1 MSYISHVDYKKMMDG
16 FKKGAPKKMLKES
29 LDPVGKEDGDINN
42 DGKVDK
48 TDKYL
53 TKRRQTVGKAI
64 GKGRAMKED
73 MEEGSESRE
82 YEGSWGMSEAG
93 VEESH
98 LGNDQWHEEFQ
109 TAISA
114 MGLAGEAEA
123 RVMKA
128 LDHTDP
134 MAQYGSMQ
142 APEAAR
148 EFVNDLGI
156 VSADDYD
163 DYDADYEEPR
173 DDFDMA
179 GGDFNDGEFW
189 EAEVKKFQEIAG
201 VGPQDDGPEDD
212 NDEERQK
219 RADKEEEDTEAEN
232 S

>member
-1 MSYISHVDYKKMMDG
+1 
-16 FKKGAPKKMLKES
+16 
-29 LDPVGKEDGDINN
+29 
-42 DGKVDK
+42 
-48 TDKYL
+48 
-53 TKRRQTVGKAI
+53 
-64 GKGRAMKED
+64 
-73 MEEGSESRE
+73 
-82 YEGSWGMSEAG
+82 
-93 VEESH
+93 
-98 LGNDQWHEEFQ
+98 
-109 TAISA
+109 

-156 VSADDYD
+156 AADDYD

-173 DDFDMA
+173 DDFNMA

-189 EAEVKKFQEIAG
+189 EAEVKKLQEIAG

-212 NDEERQK
+212 NDEE
-219 RADKEEEDTEAEN
+219 
-232 S
+232 